1 MRAKLDAWIPLIF
14 SSPMAKSLP
23 VVAALILGTTLPQLT
38 RAQQGCAVDSLGR
51 VVCAPPGGGAAV
63 DSLGRVVTGRGGCAN
78 DSLGRVVCSD
88 TPGGGAANDSLGRV
102 RTGSGQC
109 VSDSLGRVM
118 CSAVPGGGAAV
129 DSLGRA
135 VCVGGCVAGN

>member
-1 MRAKLDAWIPLIF
+1 MHKLVAWISLI
-14 SSPMAKSLP
+14 SSSSLAKS
-23 VVAALILGTTLPQLT
+23 VAMMAAFILVAPLPQVAF
-38 RAQQGCAVDSLGR
+38 AQQGCAVDSLGR

-118 CSAVPGGGAAV
+118 CSSVPGGGAAV

-135 VCVGGCVAGN
+135 VCVGGCVPGN